1 MSFTL
6 VTGGA
11 GYIGSQLVNTIYD
24 RNPKAKVIV
33 IDNLS
38 TGRRKTV
45 NSRAKFFK
53 IDIRD
58 DTLLHSFFSKYKF
71 NSVFHFAANISV
83 EDSEK
88 NLQKYYLNNVVG
100 TENLLKLCKIKK
112 IKFFVF
118 SSTSAVYGDVRGKV
132 SEDSIKIPKNNY
144 GRTKLFAEYLVKNY
158 FRKSNINYAI
168 LRYFNVVG
176 ADVHLRSGQLCEGSL
191 FKTISK
197 NLINNDYSINIFGN
211 DYKTKD
217 GTCIRDYIDVNDL
230 CEIHLRALSYLKNKK
245 KNLVVNCGYGKGS
258 SVKQII
264 KLFSNLVHK
273 KILIT
278 NKAKRIGDVEKIYC
292 DTKKLK
298 KTFPDWIRKFS
309 LKDSI
314 KNSLDWERKLSR

>member
-11 GYIGSQLVNTIYD
+11 GFIGSQLVNTIYD
-24 RNPKAKVIV
+24 RNPKAKVVV

-38 TGRRKTV
+38 TGRRKLID
-45 NSRAKFFK
+45 SRAKFFK
-53 IDIRD
+53 ADIKNNIM
-58 DTLLHSFFSKYKF
+58 LKSIFSKYKI

-88 NLQKYYLNNVVG
+88 NPKKYYLNNVIG

-112 IKFFVF
+112 IKFFIF
-118 SSTSAVYGDVRGKV
+118 SSTSAVYGNVRGKV
-132 SEDSIKIPKNNY
+132 NEDSIKMPESNY

-158 FRKSNINYAI
+158 FTKSNINYAI

-176 ADVHLRSGQLCEGSL
+176 ADIHLRSGQICEGSL
-191 FKTISK
+191 FKTINK
-197 NLINNDYSINIFGN
+197 NILKNNYSIKVFGN
-211 DYKTKD
+211 NYKTQD

-230 CEIHLRALSYLKNKK
+230 CEIHLRALSYLKKNK
-245 KNLVVNCGYGKGS
+245 KNLVVNCGYGEGS
-258 SVKQII
+258 SVKKII
-264 KLFSNLVHK
+264 KLFSNLINK
-273 KILIT
+273 KLLII
-278 NKAKRIGDVEKIYC
+278 NRPRRIGDVEKIYC

-298 KTFPDWIRKFS
+298 KTFPNWIRKFS

-314 KNSLDWERKLSR
+314 KNSLDWERKQRR